1 VSARVAGRTERED
14 MLVRVLALGAALAAL
29 GGVLVASEH
38 VPAFERPPSAT
49 AAYQVEEELPAYVV
63 APTVTVD
70 ARPTAHPAAGRPL
83 WVRVPDLGVSVPVV
97 AIAAA
102 GPALVPPS
110 DPQVLGWWRDGA
122 VPGAL
127 SGTAVVTGHTVSTGG
142 VALDHLHR
150 LARTDR
156 LVVETDA
163 GRITYRVTDVV
174 RYSKPALER
183 VASRVS
189 SQEARG
195 RLVLVT
201 CTDFDGQHYL
211 ANTLVF
217 AGPLR

>member
-1 VSARVAGRTERED
+1 MSTRVAGHTERED
-14 MLVRVLALGAALAAL
+14 LLVRVLALGAALAAL
-29 GGVLVASEH
+29 GGALVASEH

-49 AAYQVEEELPAYVV
+49 VAYQVEEELPAYVV
-63 APTVTVD
+63 APNVTVD
-70 ARPTAHPAAGRPL
+70 ARPTAHPATGRPL

-102 GPALVPPS
+102 GSALVPPS

-122 VPGAL
+122 EPGAL

-142 VALDHLHR
+142 GALDHLHR
-150 LARTDR
+150 LDRLDR

-183 VASRVS
+183 VASRVF
-189 SQEARG
+189 SQEVPG

-217 AGPLR
+217 ADPLR